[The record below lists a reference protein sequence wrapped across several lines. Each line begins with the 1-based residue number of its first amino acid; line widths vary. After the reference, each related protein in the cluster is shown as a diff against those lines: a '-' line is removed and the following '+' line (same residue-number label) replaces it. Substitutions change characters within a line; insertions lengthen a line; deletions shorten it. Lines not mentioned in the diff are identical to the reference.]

1 MRVKIYTKTGD
12 LGETSLWGRAGMK
25 RTRKDSRRVESYG
38 AVDEANAWV
47 GLARSYGPLDPE
59 FDHMLELVQHRLFSL
74 GADLSNIN
82 PEREDRIRESHVADL
97 EEWIDRVDGVLPPL
111 KKFILPGG
119 SPASSALQLA
129 RTVVRRAER
138 RLVSL
143 LDDEPSY
150 GTQLKFLNRLSD
162 FLFVAARR
170 ANQLAGREDVL
181 ADF

>member
-1 MRVKIYTKTGD
+1 MKIYTKTGD
-12 LGETSLWGRAGMK
+12 LGETSLWGKAGMK
-25 RTRKDSRRVESYG
+25 RTRKDSARVRAYG

-47 GLARSYGPLDPE
+47 GLARSYGQIDPE
-59 FDHMLELVQHRLFSL
+59 LDHMLETVQHRLFSL

-82 PEREDRIRESHVADL
+82 PERENRINESHIADL
-97 EEWIDRVDGVLPPL
+97 EEWIDRLDGALPPL

-119 SPASSALQLA
+119 SSGSSALQVA

-138 RLVSL
+138 RLVSF
-143 LDDEPSY
+143 LDDDCGY
-150 GTQLKFLNRLSD
+150 AIQLKFLNRLSD

-170 ANQLAGREDVL
+170 ANQLAGRDDVL

>member
-1 MRVKIYTKTGD
+1 MKIYTKTGD

-25 RTRKDSRRVESYG
+25 RTRKDSHRVESYG

-47 GLARSYGPLDPE
+47 GLARSYGVADPE
-59 FDHMLELVQHRLFSL
+59 FDHMLEIVQHRLFSL

-82 PEREDRIRESHVADL
+82 PERENRISETHIADL
-97 EEWIDRVDGVLPPL
+97 EQWIDKLDGGLPPL

-119 SPASSALQLA
+119 SPSSSALQVA

-138 RLVSL
+138 RLVSFL
-143 LDDEPSY
+143 EDDSSY

-170 ANQLAGREDVL
+170 ANQLAECEDVL